1 MRCHRNGDMNDY
13 VEFRIHM
20 EELPDGLYQGLI
32 DKGAQLLVKETVDKQ
47 GNECRPHF
55 QGIGL
60 VNKST
65 FRNLMKAYCTGN
77 KMYSVGVLKTH
88 EDWET
93 FFRYLCKGRNE
104 HEMPDV
110 LYIEDDL
117 MMNIQE
123 QHQKYWEI
131 YNGYK
136 ESNKKR
142 KRQTK
147 GALEDCY
154 NTIKKKLNSKSSAA
168 AIGTSIM
175 RWYIDQKRV
184 LPGAFQMNGMISTYT
199 AWMNDAEEEDK
210 LNDYDLFRKIYNRLE
225 LV

>member
-32 DKGAQLLVKETVDKQ
+32 D
-47 GNECRPHF
+47 
-55 QGIGL
+55 
-60 VNKST
+60 
-65 FRNLMKAYCTGN
+65 
-77 KMYSVGVLKTH
+77 
-88 EDWET
+88 
-93 FFRYLCKGRNE
+93 
-104 HEMPDV
+104 
-110 LYIEDDL
+110 
-117 MMNIQE
+117 
-123 QHQKYWEI
+123 
-131 YNGYK
+131 
-136 ESNKKR
+136 
-142 KRQTK
+142 K